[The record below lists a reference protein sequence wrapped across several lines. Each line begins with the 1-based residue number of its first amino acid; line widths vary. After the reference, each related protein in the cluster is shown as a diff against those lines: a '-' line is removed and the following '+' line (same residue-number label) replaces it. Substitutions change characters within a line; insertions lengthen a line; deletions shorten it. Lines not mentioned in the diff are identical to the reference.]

1 MQDLKDFLTLKDT
14 NKMFQYLMDNP
25 EKETEYINALK
36 NDKKLKRYFF
46 EVSAKLK
53 SAKLNDKSKA
63 ATELK
68 INAMVNSD
76 NALELDMDLID
87 GNPFQPRLDI
97 SDDKIKE
104 MAESIESKGLLQPI
118 SVIRLKNGRFQR
130 ILGDT
135 RFKAH
140 QYLNRTKI
148 KAYINTDISE
158 DDEDYE
164 SKMRL
169 AALAENTD
177 RNNLDPLEIALSY
190 NEELKVQK
198 TQENLAK
205 AVNKS
210 RVYVTKVLS
219 VLKLNETILDDL
231 RVDKTV
237 KDIQAL
243 YYLQMIKDE
252 ELQNNKYDQ
261 LKKGLI
267 SRDEVHA
274 FAKEL
279 TGKTSKKEQSN
290 YSVKLTKTKAS
301 ITANIKNIDKDRKE
315 MLENELN
322 KVLKKYLG

>member
-1 MQDLKDFLTLKDT
+1 MQDLKDFLALKDT

-36 NDKKLKRYFF
+36 NDKKLKKYFF

-76 NALELDMDLID
+76 SALELDMDLID

-97 SDDKIKE
+97 SEDKIKE

-135 RFKAH
+135 RYKAH
-140 QYLNRTKI
+140 KYLNRTKI

-158 DDEDYE
+158 DDQDYA

-219 VLKLNETILDDL
+219 VLKLNEKILDDL

-252 ELQNNKYDQ
+252 ELQLEKYNELKQGLITRDEIHSFAKNLNNK
-261 LKKGLI
+261 
-267 SRDEVHA
+267 
-274 FAKEL
+274 KE
-279 TGKTSKKEQSN
+279 TKVNTK
-290 YSVKLTKTKAS
+290 YSVKLTKNKAS
-301 ITANIKNIDKDRKE
+301 ITADIKSIDKDKKQE
-315 MLENELN
+315 LERELN
-322 KVLKKYLG
+322 TILKKYLG